1 MLFITDNF
9 PITDK
14 DLEINPLGFFAIPN
28 VKIANL
34 GNVQTYK
41 SWELELPSHL
51 SHLSEVRIYR
61 KKEDVTLS
69 ASKFNYLPLTD
80 THPWETLNINNFKEY
95 SKGFTFNCTA
105 KEDGLYSSIVVMDSV
120 IMVDMQT
127 KDPALATELSCGYT
141 CDFVWESGVTED
153 GNGYDG
159 YMVNIVGNHVALV
172 ERGRCGGS
180 CSLWTK

>member
-1 MLFITDNF
+1 
-9 PITDK
+9 
-14 DLEINPLGFFAIPN
+14 
-28 VKIANL
+28 
-34 GNVQTYK
+34 
-41 SWELELPSHL
+41 
-51 SHLSEVRIYR
+51 
-61 KKEDVTLS
+61 
-69 ASKFNYLPLTD
+69 
-80 THPWETLNINNFKEY
+80 
-95 SKGFTFNCTA
+95 
-105 KEDGLYSSIVVMDSV
+105 MDSV